1 MIYYHFAELI
11 HRQAEKYGNRTAL
24 KHRDNATGK
33 WLKISWREFSDK
45 VMLTAKAMAEFGIKV
60 QENIGVYSQNMP
72 QCLYTDFGAYGNR
85 VVSIPM
91 YATNSPGQI
100 EYIIN
105 DAKIHTLFV
114 GEQLQYNNAFKV
126 QKDSKYLE
134 RLVVFDPAVKMNPED
149 KTSIYFDDFL
159 RLGDNAH
166 AESTVKIRMT
176 EAVPEDLATIIY
188 TSGTTGESKGVMLPH
203 SCYLEA
209 MRIHDVRLPL
219 VTDKDLSMSFLPMT
233 HIFEKAWCYY
243 CLHKG
248 VTIAINQDPK
258 MIQKTLP
265 EVHPTLMC
273 NVPRFWEKV
282 YAGVHEKINSASPA
296 MKKIF
301 LDAIETGRKYNLEY
315 KNKGIPAPC
324 GLKLKFQFYNKTV
337 FTLLKR
343 VLGIERGR
351 FFPVAGAPLS
361 DTVNEFLQSVN
372 IPIAYGYGLS
382 ETTATVCFYP
392 EIGFQFGS
400 IGEVMPGVQ
409 VKIDPGNNEI
419 LVKGKTVMSGYY
431 NKPEETKRAF
441 TEDGFFRTGDAGRLE
456 GNTLFFTERIK
467 DLYKT
472 SNGKYIAPQALE
484 MVMSGDNYIEQIA
497 VIGDQRKFVSA
508 LIVPAYPL
516 LEKYAG
522 EKGISFES
530 REELVKNKDIIRFI
544 EARVEEHQKNL
555 ASYEKIK
562 RFTLL
567 PEPFMMGC
575 ELTDTL
581 KLRRP
586 VVLQKYA
593 TEIEAMYE
601 E

>member
-105 DAKIHTLFV
+105 DAKIRTLFV

-258 MIQKTLP
+258 MIQK
-265 EVHPTLMC
+265 
-273 NVPRFWEKV
+273 
-282 YAGVHEKINSASPA
+282 S
-296 MKKIF
+296 
-301 LDAIETGRKYNLEY
+301 
-315 KNKGIPAPC
+315 
-324 GLKLKFQFYNKTV
+324 
-337 FTLLKR
+337 
-343 VLGIERGR
+343 
-351 FFPVAGAPLS
+351 
-361 DTVNEFLQSVN
+361 
-372 IPIAYGYGLS
+372 
-382 ETTATVCFYP
+382 
-392 EIGFQFGS
+392 
-400 IGEVMPGVQ
+400 
-409 VKIDPGNNEI
+409 
-419 LVKGKTVMSGYY
+419 
-431 NKPEETKRAF
+431 
-441 TEDGFFRTGDAGRLE
+441 
-456 GNTLFFTERIK
+456 
-467 DLYKT
+467 
-472 SNGKYIAPQALE
+472 
-484 MVMSGDNYIEQIA
+484 
-497 VIGDQRKFVSA
+497 
-508 LIVPAYPL
+508 
-516 LEKYAG
+516 
-522 EKGISFES
+522 
-530 REELVKNKDIIRFI
+530 
-544 EARVEEHQKNL
+544 L
-555 ASYEKIK
+555 A
-562 RFTLL
+562 
-567 PEPFMMGC
+567 
-575 ELTDTL
+575 
-581 KLRRP
+581 
-586 VVLQKYA
+586 
-593 TEIEAMYE
+593 
-601 E
+601 